1 MIFGD
6 FAVGGKDLLHTHFG
20 SGDVTMLYACS
31 VVSATYI
38 SWICTLLN
46 FLL

>member
-6 FAVGGKDLLHTHFG
+6 FDVGGKDLLHTHFVFAIHFG

-31 VVSATYI
+31 VVTATYI
-38 SWICTLLN
+38 S
-46 FLL
+46 